1 MVYGSDTRWTGGLS
15 TSAGQHYIGRGTP
28 GYQNLNGDVAE
39 FVVFTSVLSD
49 DDRDRVHG
57 YLAHKWGL
65 TAYIPGGNPY
75 KTTAP
80 LASTKAH
87 FVGRDGTSAPYHDM
101 RVEFRNGIPPV
112 EPGSL
117 NDIALWLD
125 VADTSSIT
133 KDSSN
138 KVSNWADKSGNGGSA
153 SQSTAANQPTFT
165 ASGLNN
171 LPTLSFDG
179 SNDYLRSSTLNISQ
193 PYSIFM
199 VAKTTGGSG
208 RDYLFDGI
216 VDNNQR
222 SLIAL
227 NNSGKVQLWAGSWA
241 NSNINTPSGYFT
253 IASVF
258 NSASGVVSLNG
269 TAVSSLNTG
278 GRNLS
283 NGITIG
289 ANYPSTPTA
298 DFLGGNIAEILI
310 INSALDTIDR
320 QKIEGY
326 LANKWGLV
334 SSLPSDHPHKTAL
347 IDVAVTSSSFNVT
360 GGTVSNIQ
368 KVANGNY
375 TFRLTPTAPG
385 TVTLAMAA
393 GVKDAENRDLGGGTG
408 QVVFGQGGLYRPND
422 LLAYYDFDEGYSN
435 KAYNKGTAGTLH
447 IATLSNGA
455 TWSIAENKKFGSA
468 AAHFPASSTARVI
481 VSPAIDLGGT
491 TDAANFTISTWFKD
505 LHTTSTAGQGWR
517 TLMRGAQANHHVII
531 QNNSDRVG
539 VFHSTQGHFQIYL
552 IL

>member
-1 MVYGSDTRWTGGLS
+1 MV
-15 TSAGQHYIGRGTP
+15 
-28 GYQNLNGDVAE
+28 V
-39 FVVFTSVLSD
+39 
-49 DDRDRVHG
+49 
-57 YLAHKWGL
+57 
-65 TAYIPGGNPY
+65 
-75 KTTAP
+75 
-80 LASTKAH
+80 
-87 FVGRDGTSAPYHDM
+87 
-101 RVEFRNGIPPV
+101 
-112 EPGSL
+112 
-117 NDIALWLD
+117 
-125 VADTSSIT
+125 
-133 KDSSN
+133 
-138 KVSNWADKSGNGGSA
+138 
-153 SQSTAANQPTFT
+153 
-165 ASGLNN
+165 
-171 LPTLSFDG
+171 
-179 SNDYLRSSTLNISQ
+179 
-193 PYSIFM
+193 
-199 VAKTTGGSG
+199 KTTGGSG

-258 NSASGVVSLNG
+258 NSASGLVSVNG

-334 SSLPSDHPHKTAL
+334 SSLPNDHPHKTAL

-481 VSPAIDLGGT
+481 VSPTIDLGGT

-517 TLMRGAQANHHVII
+517 TLMCVLRQII
-531 QNNSDRVG
+531 M
-539 VFHSTQGHFQIYL
+539 
-552 IL
+552 